1 MITIGFSTRKIDNS
15 FVELLKK
22 SCGVPNPQIIPIE
35 NEGKYSL
42 PEAYNMILEQATNDV
57 VVLCHDDIYFDSK
70 NWGSKLLNHF
80 KRNSDYGILGL
91 AGSTQLPSSAKW
103 WEDFS
108 KMKGIVNHENGGKK
122 WESKYSTSLGNQ
134 IDDVVLVDGLF
145 IVLNTKNIK
154 QKFNEEI
161 KGFHFY
167 DVDFSFRNFIEDV
180 KIGVIYDV
188 RVTHKSI
195 GETNDQ
201 WEQNRIVFAE
211 KHKEILPVK
220 IKRNLTIDSPI
231 KVLLSSLFF
240 KTFTGSEMY
249 VYELA
254 RGLKKLNCDVTVLS
268 DIEGPLSKLANQQ
281 GIKTLPFSNP
291 PGFKLGDGKWGFNTP
306 EGFKPSQP
314 NMMYKMSEVNFDIA
328 HVQHNPISQRICDM
342 YPNLPKLST
351 IHSEVIELENPY
363 IHESIKEYVCIRPE
377 IQKHIIE
384 KFNINEDVTQ
394 VIYNPIDTNRF
405 NVKDTKSYPY
415 VLFVGT
421 IDYLREN
428 TIRDLVDYSK
438 SINKELW
445 LVGEN
450 KSNYLPELLQNT
462 HVKHFGATNKVEPYV
477 KNCYETAGILL
488 GRTTIE
494 GWLCGKSG
502 WIYNVDDKGEILN
515 KRKHEVPSDVSK
527 FDYMEVAKKIK
538 EKYIKI
544 LNDKN
549 C

>member
-1 MITIGFSTRKIDNS
+1 MITIGFSTRKIDDS

-70 NWGSKLLNHF
+70 NWGSKILNHF

-108 KMKGIVNHENGGKK
+108 KMKGIVNHEHGGKK
-122 WESKYSTSLGNQ
+122 WESKYSASLGNQ

-145 IVLNTKNIK
+145 IVLNTKNVK

-195 GETNDQ
+195 GETNEQ

-220 IKRNLTIDSPI
+220 IKRNLTINSPI

-281 GIKTLPFSNP
+281 GIKTLSFMDP
-291 PGFKLGDGKWGFNTP
+291 PGYKLGDGKWGFNTP
-306 EGFKPSQP
+306 EGFKPSQQ
-314 NMMYKMSEVNFDIA
+314 NMMYKTSEVNFDIV
-328 HVQHNPISQRICDM
+328 HVQHNPISHRICDM
-342 YPNLPKLST
+342 YPNIPKLST
-351 IHSEVIELENPY
+351 IHSEVIDLENPY
-363 IHESIKEYVCIRPE
+363 IHYSIKKYVCIRPE
-377 IQKHIIE
+377 IQNHIVE
-384 KFNINEDVTQ
+384 KFDIDESNTE

-405 NVKDTKSYPY
+405 NTKDTKMYPY
-415 VLFVGT
+415 ILFVGT

-428 TIRDLVDYSK
+428 TIRDLVEYSK

-450 KSNYLPELLQNT
+450 KSNYLPELLNNT
-462 HVKHFGATNKVEPYV
+462 NVKHFEATNKVEPYV
-477 KNCYETAGILL
+477 KNCSETAGILL

-494 GWLCGKSG
+494 GWLCGKPG
-502 WIYNVDDKGEILN
+502 WIYNVNNSGKILDK
-515 KRKHEVPSDVSK
+515 KKHEVPSDMDK
-527 FDYMEVAKKIK
+527 FNSLEVAKKIK
-538 EKYIKI
+538 EEYIKI
-544 LNDKN
+544 LND
-549 C
+549 

>member
-22 SCGVPNPQIIPIE
+22 TCGVPNPQIIPIE

-42 PEAYNMILEQATNDV
+42 PEAYNMILEQATNDI

-70 NWGSKLLNHF
+70 NWGSKILKHF
-80 KRNSDYGILGL
+80 KRSPEYGILGL
-91 AGSTQLPSSAKW
+91 AGSTQLPESAKW

-108 KMKGIVNHENGGKK
+108 KMKGIVNHEHEGKK
-122 WESKYSTSLGNQ
+122 WESKYSASLGNQ
-134 IDDVVLVDGLF
+134 IEDVVLVDGLF
-145 IVLNTKNIK
+145 IVLNKKNIK
-154 QKFNEEI
+154 QTFNEEI

-195 GETNDQ
+195 GQTNEQ
-201 WEQNRIVFAE
+201 WEQNRIKFAE
-211 KHKEILPVK
+211 TNKDLLPVK
-220 IKRNLTIDSPI
+220 IKRNLTLESPI

-268 DIEGPLSKLANQQ
+268 DIDGPLSALANQQ

-291 PGFKLGDGKWGFNTP
+291 PGYKMGDGRWGMNTP
-306 EGFKPSQP
+306 QGFVQSQP
-314 NMMYKMSEVNFDIA
+314 NMLYKMSDVNFDIM
-328 HVQHNPISQRICDM
+328 HVQHNPISQRVCDM
-342 YPNLPKLST
+342 YPNTPKIST
-351 IHSEVIELENPY
+351 IHSEVIELENPF
-363 IHESIKEYVCIRPE
+363 IHDSIKKYICIRPE
-377 IQKHIIE
+377 IQKHVVDN
-384 KFNINEDVTQ
+384 FNIDETNTD

-405 NVKDTKSYPY
+405 NNVNTKTYPY

-421 IDYLREN
+421 IDYLREK
-428 TIRDLVDYSK
+428 TIRDLVEYSK
-438 SINKELW
+438 SISKELW

-450 KSNYLPELLQNT
+450 KSNYLPELLNNS
-462 HVKHFGATNKVEPYV
+462 HVKHFQATNKVEEYV
-477 KNCYETAGILL
+477 KNCTETAGILL

-494 GWLCGKSG
+494 GWLCGKPG
-502 WIYNVDDKGEILN
+502 WIYQVDDKGDILS
-515 KRKHEVPSDVSK
+515 KERHEVPSDVEK
-527 FDYMEVAKKIK
+527 FNSIEVAKKIK
-538 EKYIKI
+538 EEYIKI
-544 LNDKN
+544 LN
-549 C
+549 

>member
-22 SCGVPNPQIIPIE
+22 TCGVPNPQIIPIE

-42 PEAYNMILEQATNDV
+42 PEAYNMILEQATNDI

-70 NWGSKLLNHF
+70 NWGSKILKHF
-80 KRNSDYGILGL
+80 KRSPEYGILGL
-91 AGSTQLPSSAKW
+91 AGSTQLPESAKW

-108 KMKGIVNHENGGKK
+108 KMKGIVNHEHEGKK
-122 WESKYSTSLGNQ
+122 WESKYSASLGNQ
-134 IDDVVLVDGLF
+134 IEDVVLVDGLF
-145 IVLNTKNIK
+145 IVLNKKNIK
-154 QKFNEEI
+154 QSFNEEI

-195 GETNDQ
+195 GQTNEQ
-201 WEQNRIVFAE
+201 WEQNRIKFAE
-211 KHKEILPVK
+211 TNKDLLPVK
-220 IKRNLTIDSPI
+220 IKRNLTLESPI

-268 DIEGPLSKLANQQ
+268 DIDGPLSALANQQ

-291 PGFKLGDGKWGFNTP
+291 PGYKMGDGRWGMNTP
-306 EGFKPSQP
+306 QGFVQSQP
-314 NMMYKMSEVNFDIA
+314 NMLYKMSDVNYDIM
-328 HVQHNPISQRICDM
+328 HVQHNPISQRVCDM
-342 YPNLPKLST
+342 YPNTPKIST
-351 IHSEVIELENPY
+351 IHSEVIELENPF
-363 IHESIKEYVCIRPE
+363 IHDSIKKYICIRPE
-377 IQKHIIE
+377 IQKHVVDN
-384 KFNINEDVTQ
+384 FNIDETNTD

-405 NVKDTKSYPY
+405 NNVNTKTYPY

-421 IDYLREN
+421 IDYLREK
-428 TIRDLVDYSK
+428 TIRDLVEYSK
-438 SINKELW
+438 SISKELW

-450 KSNYLPELLQNT
+450 KSNYLPELLNNS
-462 HVKHFGATNKVEPYV
+462 HVKHFQATNKVEEYV
-477 KNCYETAGILL
+477 KNCTETAGILL

-494 GWLCGKSG
+494 GWLCGKPG
-502 WIYNVDDKGEILN
+502 WIYQVDDKGDILS
-515 KRKHEVPSDVSK
+515 KERHEVPSDVEK
-527 FDYMEVAKKIK
+527 FNSIEVAKKIK
-538 EKYIKI
+538 EEYIKI
-544 LNDKN
+544 LN
-549 C
+549 

>member
-1 MITIGFSTRKIDNS
+1 MITIGFSTRKIDDS

-70 NWGSKLLNHF
+70 NWGSKILNHF

-108 KMKGIVNHENGGKK
+108 KMKGIVNHEHGGKK
-122 WESKYSTSLGNQ
+122 WESKYSASLGNQ

-145 IVLNTKNIK
+145 IVLNTKNVK

-195 GETNDQ
+195 GETNEQ

-211 KHKEILPVK
+211 KHKDILPVK

-254 RGLKKLNCDVTVLS
+254 RGLKKLNCEVTVLS

-281 GIKTLPFSNP
+281 GIKTLPFTNP
-291 PGFKLGDGKWGFNTP
+291 PGFKLGDGKWGFNRP
-306 EGFKPSQP
+306 EGFVPSQP
-314 NMMYKMSEVNFDIA
+314 NMMYKMSEVNFDII
-328 HVQHNPISQRICDM
+328 HVQHNPISQRACDM
-342 YPNLPKLST
+342 YPNIPKLST

-363 IHESIKEYVCIRPE
+363 IHESIKKYVCIRPE
-377 IQKHIIE
+377 IQNHIIE
-384 KFNINEDVTQ
+384 MFNIDKLNTE

-405 NVKDTKSYPY
+405 NTKDTKTYPY

-421 IDYLREN
+421 IDYLREK
-428 TIRDLVDYSK
+428 TIRDLVEYSK
-438 SINKELW
+438 SINEELW

-450 KSNYLPELLQNT
+450 KSNYLPELLNNS
-462 HVKHFGATNKVEPYV
+462 HVKHFEATNKVEPYV
-477 KNCYETAGILL
+477 KNCSETAGILL

-494 GWLCGKSG
+494 GWLCGKPG
-502 WIYNVDDKGEILN
+502 WIYNVDSSGNILDK
-515 KRKHEVPSDVSK
+515 KKHDVPSDMDK
-527 FDYMEVAKKIK
+527 FNSLEVAKKIK
-538 EKYIKI
+538 EEYIKI
-544 LNDKN
+544 LN
-549 C
+549 

>member
-22 SCGVPNPQIIPIE
+22 SCGVSNPQIIPIE

-42 PEAYNMILEQATNDV
+42 PEAYNMILEQATNDI

-70 NWGSKLLNHF
+70 NWGSKILKHF
-80 KRNSDYGILGL
+80 KRSPEYGILGL
-91 AGSTQLPSSAKW
+91 AGSTQLPESAKW

-108 KMKGIVNHENGGKK
+108 KMKGIVNHEHEGKK
-122 WESKYSTSLGNQ
+122 WESKYSASLGNQ
-134 IDDVVLVDGLF
+134 IEDVVLVDGLF
-145 IVLNTKNIK
+145 IVLNKKNIK
-154 QKFNEEI
+154 QTFNEEI

-195 GETNDQ
+195 GQTNEQ
-201 WEQNRIVFAE
+201 WEQNRIKFAE
-211 KHKEILPVK
+211 KHKDILPIK
-220 IKRNLTIDSPI
+220 IKRNLTLESPI

-254 RGLKKLNCDVTVLS
+254 RGLKRLNCDVTVLS
-268 DIEGPLSKLANQQ
+268 DIDGPLSKLANQQ
-281 GIKTLPFSNP
+281 GIKTLPFTNP
-291 PGFKLGDGKWGFNTP
+291 PGYKMGDGKWGMNTP
-306 EGFKPSQP
+306 QGVVPSQP
-314 NMMYKMSEVNFDIA
+314 NMLYKISDVNFDII
-328 HVQHNPISQRICDM
+328 HVQHNPISSRVCDM
-342 YPNLPKLST
+342 YPNIPKIST
-351 IHSEVIELENPY
+351 IHSEVIDLENPY
-363 IHESIKEYVCIRPE
+363 IHDSIQKYICIRPE
-377 IQKHIIE
+377 IQSHIVE
-384 KFNINEDVTQ
+384 NFNIDESITG
-394 VIYNPIDTNRF
+394 VIYNPIDTKRF
-405 NVKDTKSYPY
+405 NTTNTKNYPY

-421 IDYLREN
+421 IDYLREK

-450 KSNYLPELLQNT
+450 KSNYLSELLEIS
-462 HVKHFGATNKVEPYV
+462 HVKHFQSTNKVEEYV
-477 KNCYETAGILL
+477 KNCSETAGILL

-494 GWLCGKSG
+494 GWLCGKPG
-502 WIYNVDDKGEILN
+502 WIYNVDSAGNIIEK
-515 KRKHEVPSDVSK
+515 KKHEVPSDVNK
-527 FDYMEVAKKIK
+527 FNSDEVAKKIK
-538 EKYIKI
+538 EEYIKI
-544 LNDKN
+544 LN
-549 C
+549 

>member
-22 SCGVPNPQIIPIE
+22 SCGVSNPQIIPIE

-42 PEAYNMILEQATNDV
+42 PEAYNMILEQATNDI

-70 NWGSKLLNHF
+70 NWGSKILKHF
-80 KRNSDYGILGL
+80 KRSPEYGILGL
-91 AGSTQLPSSAKW
+91 AGSTQLPLSAKW

-108 KMKGIVNHENGGKK
+108 KMKGIVNHEHGGKK
-122 WESKYSTSLGNQ
+122 WESKYSASLGNQ

-145 IVLNTKNIK
+145 IALNKKNIK

-180 KIGVIYDV
+180 KIGVMYDV

-201 WEQNRIVFAE
+201 WEQNRIIFAE
-211 KHKEILPVK
+211 KHKELLPVK
-220 IKRNLTIDSPI
+220 IKRNLTLESPI

-254 RGLKKLNCDVTVLS
+254 RGLKSLNCDVTVLS
-268 DIEGPLSKLANQQ
+268 DIEGPLSKIANQQ

-291 PGFKLGDGKWGFNTP
+291 PGYKLGDGKWGFNTP
-306 EGFKPSQP
+306 QGFQP
-314 NMMYKMSEVNFDIA
+314 TTPNVMYKTSEVNYDII
-328 HVQHNPISQRICDM
+328 HTQHTPVTTQMCQM
-342 YPNLPKLST
+342 YPNIDKIST
-351 IHSEVIELENPY
+351 IHSEVISLENPVIDKTIKKY
-363 IHESIKEYVCIRPE
+363 ICIRPE
-377 IQKHIIE
+377 IQKHITTN
-384 KFNINEDVTQ
+384 FNIQLEDTEV
-394 VIYNPIDTNRF
+394 VYNPIDTNRF
-405 NVKDTKSYPY
+405 NTKNTKDEGY
-415 VLFVGT
+415 VLFVGS
-421 IDYLREN
+421 IDYLREA
-428 TIRDLVDYSK
+428 TIKDLVEYTK

-450 KSNYLPELLQNT
+450 KSNYLSDLLLNP
-462 HVKHFGATNKVEPYV
+462 HVKYFEATNKVEQFV
-477 KNCYETAGILL
+477 KNCSETAGILL

-494 GWLCGKSG
+494 GWLCGKPG
-502 WIYNVDDKGEILN
+502 WIYNVDDSGYINN
-515 KRKHEVPSDVSK
+515 KERFEVPEDIIK
-527 FDYMEVAKKIK
+527 FDSTEIAKKIK
-538 EKYIKI
+538 QEYIKI
-544 LNDKN
+544 LN
-549 C
+549 

>member
-1 MITIGFSTRKIDNS
+1 MITIGFSTRKIDDS

-22 SCGVPNPQIIPIE
+22 TCGVPNPQIIPIE

-42 PEAYNMILEQATNDV
+42 PEAYNMILERATNDI

-70 NWGSKLLNHF
+70 NWGSKILKHF
-80 KRNSDYGILGL
+80 KRSPEYGVLGL
-91 AGSTQLPSSAKW
+91 AGSTHLPESAKW

-108 KMKGIVNHENGGKK
+108 KMKGIVNHEHGGKK
-122 WESKYSTSLGNQ
+122 WESKYSASLGNQ

-145 IVLNTKNIK
+145 IVLNKKNIK
-154 QKFNEEI
+154 QTFNEEI

-180 KIGVIYDV
+180 KIGVMYDV

-195 GETNDQ
+195 GQTNDE

-220 IKRNLTIDSPI
+220 IKRNLTINSPI

-281 GIKTLPFSNP
+281 GIKTLSFMGP
-291 PGFKLGDGKWGFNTP
+291 PGYKLGDGKWGFNTP
-306 EGFKPSQP
+306 EGFKPSQQ
-314 NMMYKMSEVNFDIA
+314 NMMYKTSEVNFDIV

-342 YPNLPKLST
+342 YPNIPKITT
-351 IHSEVIELENPY
+351 IHSEVIDLENPY
-363 IHESIKEYVCIRPE
+363 IHDSIKKYVCIRPE
-377 IQKHIIE
+377 IQNHIVE
-384 KFNINEDVTQ
+384 KFDIDESNTK

-405 NVKDTKSYPY
+405 NTKDTKTYPY
-415 VLFVGT
+415 ILFVGT

-428 TIRDLVDYSK
+428 TIRDLVEYSK

-450 KSNYLPELLQNT
+450 KSNYLTELLQNT
-462 HVKHFGATNKVEPYV
+462 HVKHFEATNKVEPYV
-477 KNCYETAGILL
+477 KNCSETAGILL

-494 GWLCGKSG
+494 GWLCGKPG
-502 WIYNVDDKGEILN
+502 WIYNVDNSGEILD
-515 KRKHEVPSDVSK
+515 KKKHEVPSNMDK
-527 FDYMEVAKKIK
+527 FNSLEVAKKIK
-538 EKYIKI
+538 EEYIKI
-544 LNDKN
+544 LND
-549 C
+549 